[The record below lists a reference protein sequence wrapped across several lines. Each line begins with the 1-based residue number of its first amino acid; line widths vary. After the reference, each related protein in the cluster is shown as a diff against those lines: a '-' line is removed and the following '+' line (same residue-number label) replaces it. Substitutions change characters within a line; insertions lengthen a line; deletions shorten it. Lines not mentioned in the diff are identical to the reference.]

1 MQINNELKDI
11 LLEKNDNS
19 GTNVKKILLI
29 VAAAVILFLAV
40 IVVMK
45 FINSDPEAKTSA
57 NVEIDSRLVLPPA
70 PSQDQNLA
78 LNQPMATQPA
88 SKPQDVSE
96 RKNDEQLFEQVPI
109 MPEGKSQDDFE
120 DMVKKLKGKS
130 ETDTSKNDA
139 TQQKPEPKLVIKA
152 VEEPKPELTKKVEVK
167 PEPEAKKEEV
177 KKEEPKKV
185 TKEQPKPAA
194 KPESKKEPAKTTTA
208 AVSSS
213 KGAYV
218 QVAAISKPTPDTS
231 LTNKISAKGYSYTTV
246 KAGNMTKVIVGPF
259 SEDKIQNA
267 LSDIRKDIASGA
279 FIYRIK

>member
-11 LLEKNDNS
+11 LLEKNDNN

-29 VAAAVILFLAV
+29 IAAAVILFLAV

-57 NVEIDSRLVLPPA
+57 NAEIDSRLVLPPA

-78 LNQPMATQPA
+78 LNQPMATPPA

-109 MPEGKSQDDFE
+109 IPEEKSQDDFE

-139 TQQKPEPKLVIKA
+139 TQQKPEPKPIVKV
-152 VEEPKPELTKKVEVK
+152 VEEPKPEPAKKVEVK
-167 PEPEAKKEEV
+167 PEPKPEPKKEEV

-185 TKEQPKPAA
+185 AKEQPKPE
-194 KPESKKEPAKTTTA
+194 PKKEPAKTTTA
-208 AVSSS
+208 TTSGS

-218 QVAAISKPTPDTS
+218 QVAAISKPTPDAS
-231 LTNKISAKGYSYTTV
+231 LTNKIVAKGYSYTTV

-267 LSDIRKDIASGA
+267 LSDIRKDIAYGA